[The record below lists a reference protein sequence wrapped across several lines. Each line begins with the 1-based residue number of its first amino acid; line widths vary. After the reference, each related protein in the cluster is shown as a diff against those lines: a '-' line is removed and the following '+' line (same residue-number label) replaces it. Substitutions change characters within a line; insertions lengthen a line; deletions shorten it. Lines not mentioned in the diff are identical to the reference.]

1 MDLDAYLRYMLSET
15 NVDDAI
21 WRGACSAEQARDWCL
36 ETLKPVFADGQVTV
50 VVPGYIAT
58 LAR

>member
-1 MDLDAYLRYMLSET
+1 
-15 NVDDAI
+15 VDDSIA
-21 WRGACSAEQARDWCL
+21 RGACSAEQARDWCL